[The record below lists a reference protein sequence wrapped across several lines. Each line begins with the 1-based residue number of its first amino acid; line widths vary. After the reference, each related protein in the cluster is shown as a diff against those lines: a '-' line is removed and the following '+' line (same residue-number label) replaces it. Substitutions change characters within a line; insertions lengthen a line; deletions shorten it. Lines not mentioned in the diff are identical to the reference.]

1 MSTLNPN
8 LSKLGP
14 LNDDEFLKSLEI
26 FHNLM

>member
-14 LNDDEFLKSLEI
+14 LNDAEVLKSLEI